1 MKSFERVRLAMTFP
15 RDSPLVQS
23 EASDAERDSKPGRN
37 GNRNSLYVQSF
48 SHAVIKFSMPII
60 ISPND
65 HNYLAERTQL
75 SRLTITIISTNN
87 HNYLAYRSQRTRR
100 TIATFLP
107 RAVSL
112 SSGNYN
118 LVNFIILIGLT
129 ELIKFLLEFK
139 LLSCR
144 IATTV
149 NGLRRPH
156 QLLDESIA
164 LFTLRL

>member
-23 EASDAERDSKPGRN
+23 EASDAERDSKPVRN
-37 GNRNSLYVQSF
+37 GNRNSLYVRSF
-48 SHAVIKFSMPII
+48 SHAVIKFFMQNITSPNDHNCLAERSQLSRRTITI
-60 ISPND
+60 ISTND
-65 HNYLAERTQL
+65 HNYLAER
-75 SRLTITIISTNN
+75 SRRSHRTITE
-87 HNYLAYRSQRTRR
+87 
-100 TIATFLP
+100 FPP
-107 RAVSL
+107 RAVIL

-118 LVNFIILIGLT
+118 SVNFIMSIGLT

-144 IATTV
+144 ITITV

-164 LFTLRL
+164 LFTLKL

>member
-1 MKSFERVRLAMTFP
+1 MESFERIRLDMTFP

-37 GNRNSLYVQSF
+37 GNRNSLYVRSF
-48 SHAVIKFSMPII
+48 SHAVIKFSDENI

-75 SRLTITIISTNN
+75 SRRTITIISTNN
-87 HNYLAYRSQRTRR
+87 HKRSLRTRR

-107 RAVSL
+107 RAVIL

-118 LVNFIILIGLT
+118 SVNFMILIGLT

-144 IATTV
+144 ITITA

-156 QLLDESIA
+156 QLLYGNIA
-164 LFTLRL
+164 LFALRL